1 MAADDDVGSTR
12 WSSTVGVVQNLTEG
26 AGDKEQLDVHR
37 YARESCVVLAV
48 LGELD
53 LAGAP
58 RLRQSVVSETAT
70 GIRHLVLDLTAVD
83 FIDSTGLGVVVGAL
97 RRLRA
102 HGAELSVVCPE
113 QRIRRVFE
121 ICDLDRVFTLHGTV
135 DDAVSASGSV

>member
-1 MAADDDVGSTR
+1 M
-12 WSSTVGVVQNLTEG
+12 
-26 AGDKEQLDVHR
+26 QLDVHR
-37 YARESCVVLAV
+37 YARDTCVVLAV
-48 LGELD
+48 LGDLD

-102 HGAELSVVCPE
+102 HDAELSVVCPE

-121 ICDLDRVFTLHGTV
+121 MCDLDRVFTLHETV
-135 DDAVSASGSV
+135 DDAVSAWESV